1 MSRWVVVRHSEAA
14 EDTWYHKQ
22 YETKESAW
30 HGMCADVQK
39 VIEGDGLEEEIKW
52 VLTESGPVGYTGGTE
67 LRALVRDETAVLYAA
82 CDIVEWHMFHVS

>member
-1 MSRWVVVRHSEAA
+1 MPRWVVVRHSEAA

-39 VIEGDGLEEEIKW
+39 VIEGEGLKEEIQW
-52 VLTESGPVGYTGGTE
+52 ELTERGPAGYAGGTE
-67 LRALVRDETAVLYAA
+67 LRAWIRDATAVLYTARSV
-82 CDIVEWHMFHVS
+82 VEWYMFHVS